1 MYQHTLGV
9 LKDAKTPRKLLAGRS
24 GTGNNSTSGVTPVK
38 EHMTVLQRQMAEL
51 QVSLYLC
58 SSHDL
63 VWCVVCGLVGGLPS
77 DNMCEVQVQ
86 MADMQKQALLSKE
99 QGSPVRD
106 QDDIA
111 ASSSQ
116 EAPRRDNS
124 EMNKENQ
131 DNKLIPILTG
141 ADRKGAS
148 KPQTLPTYGARP
160 PSSQNTPIRGQS
172 PVSSAETVAVRTEHR
187 VMANSK
193 PTSKPLVLATR
204 VTQVNTSFPPAD
216 TGDASSEPEQ
226 RPSSYED
233 DESSI
238 QTPKVSRL
246 KAFFQGQSPA
256 GNDSKAHG
264 TRSPLIEGRQIK
276 SPRLSRSMPQK
287 AVAEIASG
295 EDKSTGFDSSTA
307 PTGDCSLSKFLQ
319 AHVH

>member
-1 MYQHTLGV
+1 MYQHTLGI
-9 LKDAKTPRKLLAGRS
+9 LKDAKTPRKLLVGQSSAV
-24 GTGNNSTSGVTPVK
+24 NNSASGVTPIK

-51 QVSLYLC
+51 QVSLYLY

-63 VWCVVCGLVGGLPS
+63 VWCVVCGLMGGLPS
-77 DNMCEVQVQ
+77 DNICEVQVQ
-86 MADMQKQALLSKE
+86 MAGMQKQALLSKE
-99 QGSPVRD
+99 QGSPARD

-111 ASSSQ
+111 ASFSQ
-116 EAPRRDNS
+116 AAPRRDSS

-148 KPQTLPTYGARP
+148 KPQSLPTHGARP
-160 PSSQNTPIRGQS
+160 PSSLNTHINGGIGGQS

-187 VMANSK
+187 VLANSK

-204 VTQVNTSFPPAD
+204 VTQVDTSFPPAD

-226 RPSSYED
+226 RQRPSLYDD

-256 GNDSKAHG
+256 GNGSKAHS
-264 TRSPLIEGRQIK
+264 TTSPLIQGRQIK

-295 EDKSTGFDSSTA
+295 ENKDSDFDSSTA
-307 PTGDCSLSKFLQ
+307 PTGD
-319 AHVH
+319 